1 MRDLKTQ
8 IVLALSAWVSQRPGL
23 DYGNYGDWT
32 AYRAEMRSIRKDLQH
47 ARAMINYVAWHDSI
61 TAEMI
66 LDAADNGGRLSI
78 TIVRDRECMTCKHE
92 WTAPVTYG
100 ATANLSGEQT
110 CYCPKCNSR
119 ATVSMPQRVQIDYCT
134 GQYWPTEYR
143 PAVCRLMSS
152 VIWHWLSA
160 NMPKP
165 VHMHNSE
172 TGEDVQRIDGL
183 RIGDYLRKTATLELG
198 ASIARRWFA

>member
-23 DYGNYGDWT
+23 DYRNYGDPV
-32 AYRAEMRSIRKDLQH
+32 AYRAEMRSIGKDLQH
-47 ARAMINYVAWHDSI
+47 ARALINYVAWHDSI

-66 LDAADNGGRLSI
+66 LDAAKSGRLSI
-78 TIVRDRECMTCKHE
+78 VVKGD
-92 WTAPVTYG
+92 
-100 ATANLSGEQT
+100 
-110 CYCPKCNSR
+110 
-119 ATVSMPQRVQIDYCT
+119 TVAIDYCT
-134 GQYWPTEYR
+134 GQYWCTEYR

-152 VIWHWLSA
+152 VIWYWMRD

-172 TGEDVQRIDGL
+172 TGECVQRIDGL
-183 RIGDYLRKTATLELG
+183 RIGDYLRRQAARELG
-198 ASIARRWFA
+198 TSIARRWFA